1 MKHFVERTCTVI
13 SERKKEPRR
22 ETKPNLA
29 HEAQSLPL
37 ESFRDKLAYVLLG
50 PPGAGKT
57 EAFKREAMVEGVKPI
72 TARDFQTLDPEP
84 EWENAT
90 LYIDGLDE
98 TRAGATDGR
107 TPFDAMRL
115 KLQRLGRPRFRLS
128 CRDADWF
135 GANDRDRLKAVSP
148 DGEVLVLR
156 LDPMS
161 EEGILENLVRN
172 LDIDDPKAFVAK
184 AHQRGVEGLLGNPQ
198 SLRMLVAAVDD
209 QDWPETKSE
218 TFELACRK
226 LIEEHNQ
233 EHQIAASGNHDI
245 DALMH
250 EAGHL
255 CAIILLSGKAG
266 LTLPGTDP
274 NRDYPSV
281 DQFPTPDQQ
290 LLRQVLRR
298 AAFASPS
305 EGRIA
310 ATHRQVAEFLAARY
324 LADLIADG
332 LPVRRALAL
341 MTGFDG
347 GEFRGLAAWLA
358 AHSTRGSRRD
368 HRTPLGWF
376 NTTFSRF
383 SRRRG
388 SHVQPGGDR
397 TRIRWLG
404 HRSGIR

>member
-1 MKHFVERTCTVI
+1 
-13 SERKKEPRR
+13 
-22 ETKPNLA
+22 
-29 HEAQSLPL
+29 
-37 ESFRDKLAYVLLG
+37 
-50 PPGAGKT
+50 
-57 EAFKREAMVEGVKPI
+57 
-72 TARDFQTLDPEP
+72 
-84 EWENAT
+84 
-90 LYIDGLDE
+90 
-98 TRAGATDGR
+98 
-107 TPFDAMRL
+107 
-115 KLQRLGRPRFRLS
+115 
-128 CRDADWF
+128 
-135 GANDRDRLKAVSP
+135 
-148 DGEVLVLR
+148 
-156 LDPMS
+156 MS

-255 CAIILLSGKAG
+255 CAIILLSGKSG

-324 LADLIADG
+324 LTDLIADG

-347 GEFRGLAAWLA
+347 GILSELRGLAAWMA
-358 AHSTRGSRRD
+358 AHSREARTEIIERD
-368 HRTPLGWF
+368 PLGTVQYGDVGGFAGKEKRHVLKSLQAETDQNPWLVGDTYLDSPMGDLIDPGLENDLRQTLTDPARDEAHQSF
-376 NTTFSRF
+376 VLLVVRAIRAGASHSRTCRASHGHCPGRF
-383 SRRRG
+383 LANGHPMRG
-388 SHVQPGGDR
+388 PGGICPSH
-397 TRIRWLG
+397 TG
-404 HRSGIR
+404 